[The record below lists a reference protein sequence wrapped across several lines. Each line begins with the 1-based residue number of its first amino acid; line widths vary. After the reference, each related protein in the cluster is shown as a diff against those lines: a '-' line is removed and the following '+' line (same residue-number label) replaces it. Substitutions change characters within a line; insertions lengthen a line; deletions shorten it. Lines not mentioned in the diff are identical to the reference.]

1 MDAIQLFVIISAM
14 DRKLISDFFHLNLP
28 SDMEQC
34 IELFAIFGGYNQPID
49 TDQPIETL
57 IFEHIISPFESHREN
72 ILLPLNDNP
81 LYINLLHAIAVGDR
95 RQRSAYR
102 RARIGKERG
111 SEAFAFLR
119 HSGYLSLE
127 RSREIPLQRA
137 YPKQRFKKEI
147 EHHVISHKYRFI
159 TPFLRF
165 WFAFVEPFSQ
175 SIREENYQFFLE
187 HFREHFNAFV
197 GFTFEELCDL
207 YIREILAPTFGGDI
221 LDSGSYW
228 NREVEIDLFTETM
241 EGEIWVGECKWTNH
255 KVNKKEFHKL
265 EEKCSKLSITP
276 DKIFLFTK
284 RGFSNEL
291 NDIKDKRLYRIDAE
305 ELSVL
310 TNRS

>member
-1 MDAIQLFVIISAM
+1 M

-34 IELFAIFGGYNQPID
+34 IELFAIFGGYNEPID

-57 IFEHIISPFESHREN
+57 ILEHIISSFQSHREHL
-72 ILLPLNDNP
+72 LLPLNDDP
-81 LYINLLHAIAVGDR
+81 LYLNLLHAIAVGDR

-111 SEAFAFLR
+111 SEAFEFLR

-127 RSREIPLQRA
+127 RSREMPLQRA

-147 EHHVISHKYRFI
+147 EHHVISHKFRFT

-165 WFAFVEPFSQ
+165 WFAFVEPFSK
-175 SIREENYQFFLE
+175 SIREENYQPFFE

-276 DKIFLFTK
+276 DKILLFTK

-291 NDIKDKRLYRIDAE
+291 NEMKDKRLYRISAE

-310 TNRS
+310 TNRF